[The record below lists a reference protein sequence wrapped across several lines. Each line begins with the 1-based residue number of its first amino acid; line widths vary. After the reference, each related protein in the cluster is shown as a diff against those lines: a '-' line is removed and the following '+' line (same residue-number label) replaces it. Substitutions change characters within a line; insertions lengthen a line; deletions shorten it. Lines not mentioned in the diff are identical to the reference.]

1 MGKVMAERDEPGA
14 MPVVMVEAIE
24 VVVAVF
30 RVVAVVRARAKAK
43 AVAVVQVVL
52 RVVVELVE
60 DEAKLVVEAKAA
72 FAEVVRQED
81 VLHLA
86 LRFVVH
92 H

>member
-14 MPVVMVEAIE
+14 LPVVMVEAIE

-30 RVVAVVRARAKAK
+30 RVVAVVRARAKAM
-43 AVAVVQVVL
+43 ALAVV
-52 RVVVELVE
+52 RVVVAE

-81 VLHLA
+81 ERHLA

>member
-1 MGKVMAERDEPGA
+1 MAERDEPGA

-30 RVVAVVRARAKAK
+30 RVVAVVRARAKAM
-43 AVAVVQVVL
+43 ALAVV
-52 RVVVELVE
+52 RVVVAE

-86 LRFVVH
+86 LRFVVDH
-92 H
+92 

>member
-1 MGKVMAERDEPGA
+1 MAERDEPGA

-24 VVVAVF
+24 AAVVVF
-30 RVVAVVRARAKAK
+30 RVVVVVRARAK
-43 AVAVVQVVL
+43 AVVQVVL

-86 LRFVVH
+86 LRFVVDH
-92 H
+92 

>member
-30 RVVAVVRARAKAK
+30 RVVAVVRARAKAM
-43 AVAVVQVVL
+43 ALAVV
-52 RVVVELVE
+52 RVVVAE

-86 LRFVVH
+86 LRFVVDH
-92 H
+92 